1 MACTYLADQS
11 SGLINHMQV
20 AQIASETHPVVCVS
34 TRRLHGLSSLI
45 AILAY
50 PQSTVVDALLM
61 NIVIICV
68 WKSVVN
74 YGYLLFTLLEY
85 KFMILILTSLL
96 LYTHITRVHR
106 LVISFMQNKLD
117 TVQSN
122 LNQQFFLVSIPDS
135 NRIQRRCIFL

>member
-1 MACTYLADQS
+1 M
-11 SGLINHMQV
+11 
-20 AQIASETHPVVCVS
+20 S

-85 KFMILILTSLL
+85 KFMILIFTSLL
-96 LYTHITRVHR
+96 LYTHITHVHR

-117 TVQSN
+117 TV
-122 LNQQFFLVSIPDS
+122 
-135 NRIQRRCIFL
+135 